1 MSQIQLNG
9 IWFPQDI
16 VNEDKNK
23 VKRFTYEN
31 NNYKQNAHILPY
43 CLAASTAHITPP
55 STKTKNELKSI
66 NFSIKCFRPLNYCHC
81 HNYESS

>member
-1 MSQIQLNG
+1 MKIKIRLKDLHAR
-9 IWFPQDI
+9 II
-16 VNEDKNK
+16 
-23 VKRFTYEN
+23 TT
-31 NNYKQNAHILPY
+31 KQNAHILPY
-43 CLAASTAHITPP
+43 CLAASTAHIAPP